1 MHANYSNKKTAIPN
15 QQGFT
20 LIEVLV
26 AMALGLII
34 IGGAFSYFLSTL
46 KTSKAMLSQ
55 SKLQQEIRASADLM
69 QRDLR
74 RAGYK
79 PNGSTANVGTI
90 YLGKTDA
97 ALSANNC
104 VLYSYVNEQNVLR
117 VSGFLLHNN
126 KLYMY
131 TQSGTATNDCPSS
144 ADTNAAWS
152 PMTLGS
158 NNKITLFNP
167 TIDDNGSRPL
177 LRLAIKGELSHDAQ
191 AVFEL
196 SQQITLHNAPATA
209 DAI

>member
-1 MHANYSNKKTAIPN
+1 MHANTSINQKAIPKHH
-15 QQGFT
+15 QGFT

-26 AMALGLII
+26 AMTLGLII

-46 KTSKAMLSQ
+46 KTSKVMLSQ

-79 PNGSTANVGTI
+79 PNGSTADVSTI

-104 VLYSYVNEQNVLR
+104 VLYSYVNEQNVMR

-131 TQSGTATNDCPSS
+131 TQSGTANNDCPSS
-144 ADTNAAWS
+144 ADTNSAWS
-152 PMTLGS
+152 P
-158 NNKITLFNP
+158 
-167 TIDDNGSRPL
+167 
-177 LRLAIKGELSHDAQ
+177 
-191 AVFEL
+191 
-196 SQQITLHNAPATA
+196 
-209 DAI
+209 